1 MFNYSNLRK
10 KAYQLLEGEDHE
22 SKISRQVNLVLICL
36 IFANVAAVMVESH
49 SRIGQRYATE
59 FALFEVISI
68 IIFSI
73 EYVLRVWS
81 CIESQRFNHLPQ
93 LKARIRYMITPVALI
108 DFIAIAPFYISLF
121 IAIDLRYLRLLRVL
135 RLLKLIHYFKSF
147 NIFLTVIAKEF
158 KSMVAAILM
167 MIVLIIV
174 AASLMYTLENE
185 AQPEVFSN
193 IPESIWWS
201 VVTMTTVGYGDVTPV
216 TTLGRVVAAFIMLI
230 GVGLVA
236 LPAGMLAARFGDELR
251 ERKLSLNAHIKDALA
266 DGVIDEGEYSSL
278 VKLAGQLELKPEDL
292 ERNIALLKK
301 GRSGEKC
308 PHCGKH
314 LWSSRKPG
322 SETD

>member
-1 MFNYSNLRK
+1 
-10 KAYQLLEGEDHE
+10 
-22 SKISRQVNLVLICL
+22 
-36 IFANVAAVMVESH
+36 
-49 SRIGQRYATE
+49 
-59 FALFEVISI
+59 VISVT
-68 IIFSI
+68 IFSI

-81 CIESQRFNHLPQ
+81 CIESQRFNHYPH

-158 KSMVAAILM
+158 KSIIAAILM
-167 MIVLIIV
+167 MVVLIIV

-185 AQPEVFSN
+185 AQPEVFIN

-216 TTLGRVVAAFIMLI
+216 TTPGKVVAAFIMLI

-251 ERKLSLNAHIKDALA
+251 ERKRNLNAHIKHALS
-266 DGVIDEGEYSSL
+266 DGVIDESEHSSL

-308 PHCGKH
+308 PHCGKQ
-314 LWSSRKPG
+314 L
-322 SETD
+322 